1 MLDSLLDTG
10 RSLLPVILTLTA
22 AIVAVSLTGRLLASH
37 AEDMT
42 RAGKQIITLI
52 VAALGLVAVVLALP
66 VDVET
71 RNQLLGLLGLV
82 VTAMVTVSSTTF
94 ASNALA
100 GFMLRGTR
108 RYKPGDF
115 VEVDGFLGRV
125 ASQGL
130 FQTEVQ
136 TEDSDIVI
144 LPNLTLATNPVKVIR
159 TTGTIVSVRLSLG
172 YDVDRSVIKDAL
184 ITAADSIGLEQPFVQ
199 LKELGDYSVT
209 YRIAGFLREVK
220 ELPSVRSRLRAAS
233 LDALHR
239 AGVEI
244 VSPTFMNQRI
254 LDPHEQVIPKA
265 TPLGSEPAAPHAAP
279 AELAFAEAEAASR
292 LEEARE
298 AVHEVEHEIDQLKRR
313 RKDASPADQETID
326 AELERLGTRL
336 TFLREQVN
344 TD

>member
-1 MLDSLLDTG
+1 MLDSLLDIG
-10 RSLLPVILTLTA
+10 RSLLPVTLTLA
-22 AIVAVSLTGRLLASH
+22 AVIAAVTLTSRLLA
-37 AEDMT
+37 T
-42 RAGKQIITLI
+42 RAEEMSRSGKQIITML
-52 VAALGLVAVVLALP
+52 VAGLGLIAVVLALP

-82 VTAMVTVSSTTF
+82 VTALVTVSSTTF

-108 RYKPGDF
+108 RFKPGDF

-125 ASQGL
+125 ATQGL

-144 LPNLTLATNPVKVIR
+144 LPNLMLATNPVKVVR
-159 TTGTIVSVRLSLG
+159 ADGTIVSIEVSLG
-172 YDVDRSVIKDAL
+172 YDAPRVVIKDAL
-184 ITAADSIGLEQPFVQ
+184 TKAAAATELEQPFVQ
-199 LKELGDYSVT
+199 LKELGDFSVT

-220 ELPSVRSRLRAAS
+220 ELPSVRSRLRAAAM
-233 LDALHR
+233 DALHA

-244 VSPTFMNQRI
+244 VSPTFMNQRA
-254 LDPHEQVIPKA
+254 LDPHGKVVPTAAPSGAEAP
-265 TPLGSEPAAPHAAP
+265 APHAAP

-292 LEEARE
+292 AEEVRE
-298 AVHEVEHEIDQLKRR
+298 TIHGIEHEIDRLKHERR
-313 RKDASPADQETID
+313 QSDPDGLEAID

-336 TFLREQVN
+336 TYLREQAN
-344 TD
+344 AD